1 MKDRIQISLTLSTDT
16 VEGKAL
22 KALKPFLVILG
33 KKLEKLADKAIEY
46 VDARTDLEIEKMKE
60 SEDKE

>member
-22 KALKPFLVILG
+22 KALKPFSVILG
-33 KKLEKLADKAIEY
+33 KKLERLVDKAIEY
-46 VDARTDLEIEKMKE
+46 VDARTDLEIGKMKE